1 MVRTMDKMPIRMAR
15 CAATRADLADAQR
28 PLARCS
34 VDQFGPAGSGSG
46 TTGQSAA
53 CRSSPFGQSYRIRQT
68 RGCCCFYVRPQHQRL
83 SGWWDCLRLEWPRAP
98 RRGDPVSSRDGFT
111 LSMSTREGRVES
123 GPYVLRDSRRRTN
136 CDCSGATNRLPSASS
151 SGAPGHGGLVGNL
164 GPCQR
169 GVRRSQGPCQEVAV
183 RRSSAPGHEHDRV
196 WLNWPSTAAVSGGPT
211 SRATTRS
218 ALWPIRKPTWGGQR
232 ANGSYRCASFTLRS
246 SASVGYR
253 RGSGPSFATRS
264 TAARHLRFDPG
275 RTAPES
281 RTAARHL
288 RFGPGRTAPESRT
301 SAMVRGFH
309 LGARCPGGLRCRGVV
324 AGQRHS
330 EARRQ

>member
-1 MVRTMDKMPIRMAR
+1 
-15 CAATRADLADAQR
+15 
-28 PLARCS
+28 
-34 VDQFGPAGSGSG
+34 
-46 TTGQSAA
+46 
-53 CRSSPFGQSYRIRQT
+53 
-68 RGCCCFYVRPQHQRL
+68 
-83 SGWWDCLRLEWPRAP
+83 
-98 RRGDPVSSRDGFT
+98 
-111 LSMSTREGRVES
+111 MSTREGRVES

-151 SGAPGHGGLVGNL
+151 SGTPGHGGLVGNL

-218 ALWPIRKPTWGGQR
+218 ALWPIRKPTWGGRR

-253 RGSGPSFATRS
+253 RGSGP
-264 TAARHLRFDPG
+264 TAAARSAVAGIPLDPR
-275 RTAPES
+275 RTAPTS
-281 RTAARHL
+281 RTAAVVNRCL
-288 RFGPGRTAPESRT
+288 LGP
-301 SAMVRGFH
+301 
-309 LGARCPGGLRCRGVV
+309 RCPGDRRVGFVV